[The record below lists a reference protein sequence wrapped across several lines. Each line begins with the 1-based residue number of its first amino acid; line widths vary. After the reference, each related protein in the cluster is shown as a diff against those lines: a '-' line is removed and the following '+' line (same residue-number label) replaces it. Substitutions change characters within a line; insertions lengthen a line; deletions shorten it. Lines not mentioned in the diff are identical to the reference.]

1 MTDRH
6 PATVVLV
13 HGAWHG
19 AWCWSYVQAGLTDRG
34 IPSVAVD
41 LPGHGVSPLPLGDLY
56 GDAAEVARVLATIE
70 GPVVLVGHSYGG
82 TVITEAA
89 ADRPNV
95 AHLVYLAAFCTDVG
109 ESLMETS
116 MGWHEHPDLGDAME
130 MRDDGASV
138 LRPDAIALGLYG
150 SCTVAQVAVAERL
163 LDAQPMVTFAQ
174 PIRTATWRTI
184 PSTFVVCSQ
193 DRAIV
198 PSLQRHMATRCSDV
212 IELDTDHSPFFSA
225 IGETVAL
232 LARLAAAA
240 S

>member
-1 MTDRH
+1 MSEH
-6 PATVVLV
+6 APATIVLV

-34 IPSVAVD
+34 VPSLALD

-56 GDAAEVARVLATIE
+56 GDAAEVQRVLATIE

-89 ADRPNV
+89 VDRPNV
-95 AHLVYLAAFCTDVG
+95 AHLVYLAAFCIDVG

-138 LRPDAIALGLYG
+138 LRADGIALGLYG
-150 SCTVAQVAVAERL
+150 SCSIDQVAVAARL
-163 LDAQPMVTFAQ
+163 LDAQPMATFAQ

-184 PSTFVVCSQ
+184 PSTYVVCAE

-198 PSLQRHMATRCSDV
+198 PSLQRHMATRCNEV
-212 IELDTDHSPFFSA
+212 VELDTDHSPFFSA
-225 IGETVAL
+225 VDDTVEL
-232 LARLAAAA
+232 LARLATTA
-240 S
+240 